1 VRPTL
6 ELPRIGGR
14 KRSRRL
20 AAALDG
26 GLTAVGEYRRSA
38 LTVSSLDDA
47 APQVAS
53 SLDVQQVLTEIVGE
67 AVSLLK
73 AETGSSRG

>member
-1 VRPTL
+1 
-6 ELPRIGGR
+6 
-14 KRSRRL
+14 
-20 AAALDG
+20 
-26 GLTAVGEYRRSA
+26 

-47 APQVAS
+47 VPHVAS